1 MKKKPKMNPL
11 ERIQAILVFILDVS
25 KKNHDLQYDDVSSWF
40 QELEHLQMTY
50 FPSELG
56 HYWDR
61 IGDELYVNGGCV
73 GLVRQEVLEMLY
85 QVDDLLM

>member
-1 MKKKPKMNPL
+1 MNPL

-25 KKNHDLQYDDVSSWF
+25 KRDAHLQYDDISSWF

-50 FPSELG
+50 FPNELG
-56 HYWDR
+56 YYWDR
-61 IGDELYVNGGCV
+61 IGDELYVNRGCV

-85 QVDDLLM
+85 HVDELLM